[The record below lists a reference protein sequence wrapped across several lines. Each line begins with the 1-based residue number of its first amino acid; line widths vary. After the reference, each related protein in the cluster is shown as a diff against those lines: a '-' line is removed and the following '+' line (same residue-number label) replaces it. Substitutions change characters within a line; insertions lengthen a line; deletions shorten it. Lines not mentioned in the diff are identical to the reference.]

1 MVLLTACGGTVY
13 RTSLEVY
20 CPSIKDYSPDYNQQ
34 LATEVEELP
43 SKNSAI
49 ETAIQDYAALR
60 DDIRVCRT
68 EKDKL

>member
-1 MVLLTACGGTVY
+1 
-13 RTSLEVY
+13 VY
-20 CPSIKDYSPDYNQQ
+20 CPSIKDYSSDYNQR
-34 LATEVEELP
+34 LAIEVEELP